1 MESCKK
7 DDKLMNVAEK
17 ANKNHDEGP
26 EKLQM
31 KAVYLSCSQR
41 QWGQQAQS
49 KCGRQEFHKMLQDE
63 EENAAADLI
72 FFVKV
77 QIQTNNAWKLE
88 PGSRREKQ
96 HNGR

>member
-1 MESCKK
+1 
-7 DDKLMNVAEK
+7 MNVAQK
-17 ANKNHDEGP
+17 TNKNHAKGP

-49 KCGRQEFHKMLQDE
+49 KCGRQEFRKMLQDE
-63 EENAAADLI
+63 DENAAAGLI

-77 QIQTNNAWKLE
+77 QIKTNNA
-88 PGSRREKQ
+88 
-96 HNGR
+96 